1 MSHLFVHLLREGSVC
16 MHRQPDILPIAPD
29 MVGQPDG
36 HRRGTPGAPL
46 TQALVWHHKVVEAD
60 QQPDTSSMTG
70 SNPRQTAGTATQ
82 GRHQS
87 PQGAIPAFHK
97 GGLNRLSELA
107 QTQLLAK

>member
-1 MSHLFVHLLREGSVC
+1 
-16 MHRQPDILPIAPD
+16 
-29 MVGQPDG
+29 
-36 HRRGTPGAPL
+36 
-46 TQALVWHHKVVEAD
+46 
-60 QQPDTSSMTG
+60 G

-107 QTQLLAK
+107 QTQLLAKTAWATEDHAPADLHDLARLVPHFHHLPVEQVFRCHQARFGLAPYVPTPSAPIH